1 LFNLHARFEDLT
13 FTSSKDMKE
22 EPQFKSQ
29 GDLEVNGV
37 THARSS
43 TTSLTDKVHIIELP
57 LH

>member
-1 LFNLHARFEDLT
+1 
-13 FTSSKDMKE
+13 MKE